1 MSWLCATVIVDRS
14 MAEPLSDALIEA
26 GALTVDISDAD
37 AGTPDER
44 PIFDEPGGA
53 PAPQWTR
60 ARLAALFNRDVEVP
74 SGMTAAF
81 EQVGVSTTTPYHVA
95 EIEDEDW
102 VRRTQ
107 AQFAPI
113 EAAPGLWVVPS
124 WHTPPDP
131 TALNIMLDPG
141 LAFGTGTH
149 PTTRLCLRWLVAHV
163 HSGESVVDFGCG
175 SGILGIAAAKLGAT
189 SVHGVDIDPQAV
201 VAAQDNALRNNVGAI
216 FVSAVDRLPGPATIV
231 VANILAQPLI
241 VLAPV
246 LAELTLPAGQL
257 ALSGVLT
264 AQANEVRAAFGA
276 WYDFEPDAEEEGW
289 VLLSGKRTP

>member
-1 MSWLCATVIVDRS
+1 MTWLCATVIVDRN
-14 MAEPLSDALIEA
+14 MAEPLSEALIEA

-60 ARLAALFNRDVEVP
+60 ARLAALFNHHVEVP
-74 SGMTAAF
+74 SGMMAAF
-81 EQVGVSTTTPYHVA
+81 EHVGVSATTPYDVA

-131 TALNIMLDPG
+131 NALNIMLDPG

-149 PTTRLCLRWLVAHV
+149 PTTRLCLRWLVARV
-163 HSGESVVDFGCG
+163 HGGESVIDFGCG

-201 VAAQDNALRNNVGAI
+201 TAAQDNALRNNVGAI
-216 FVSAVDRLPGPATIV
+216 FASAADRLPGPAQMV

-257 ALSGVLT
+257 ALSGVLMT
-264 AQANEVRAAFGA
+264 QATEVRAAFAA
-276 WYDFEPDAEEEGW
+276 WYDFDPDVEEEGW
-289 VLLSGKRTP
+289 VLLSGKRKP